1 MAASQHDAQT
11 HPPMR
16 NADDLTLVP
25 ARTALLMIEFQREWL
40 APESKLQALM
50 TDRDAFLHSQ
60 QRAAALLALAR
71 QRGWNVLHVPFR
83 CRNDYRD
90 LAPTPDTLGL
100 RGAIPSA
107 GTWRDGREDFAPGF
121 EPRADEL
128 IVSGRL
134 GASAFAASNLD
145 ALLRFHG
152 IDTLLLAGYVLHVCV
167 ESTLRAAHDLG
178 YRAIVVEDACAAFTS
193 AQRAHVLE
201 HVVHHFGASVSV
213 DELEATPHSQT
224 ATAA

>member
-1 MAASQHDAQT
+1 
-11 HPPMR
+11 MR

-100 RGAIPSA
+100 RGAIPRA

-152 IDTLLLAGYVLHVCV
+152 IDTLLLAGYALHVCV

-201 HVVHHFGASVSV
+201 HVVHHFGASVTV
-213 DELEATPHSQT
+213 GELEAAPLSQT
-224 ATAA
+224 DTAA